1 MNQPNAIELET
12 ALLGTLLMDRD
23 AIIQVIDIL
32 PAEAFYRP
40 GHSTIYQGIKTL
52 FERSHPTDVLS
63 VMQFLKQSGDL
74 EQCGGVSYLS
84 ELTNQSTYG
93 IEHHARVITQK
104 FMQREL
110 ISIANQIS
118 RDAQDETIDVFEL
131 LDNANTSLLKAQ
143 NILGNDSIVSLE
155 IIKNR
160 LLKTALNVK
169 LGLVK
174 SSEILTC
181 VDFIKFYLNTVTIL
195 GAKPGTGKT
204 AFLLSSA
211 TAQAE
216 AGYRVMVLS
225 FEMTRE
231 RMTARLIQ
239 SKTQIFDKRIIS
251 GEITDDEYNRISETQ
266 LSENILIDDGI
277 GWNSKNCKSRLVALY
292 KKYRF
297 DVLYVDYFQK
307 IPLIGKDTVVNNQ
320 FYLME
325 NHICAFAKE
334 YPVAICLLSQL
345 TRGEDKGLEGLR
357 GGGIE
362 QGAQQ
367 VYIMSDEYLTENKN
381 LDWHDIPESR
391 RGKITVSCEKNRD
404 DSYKGGDIYFDKLK
418 QTMTNWSGSVEV
430 VNNTNIF

>member
-1 MNQPNAIELET
+1 MNQPNALELET

-32 PAEAFYRP
+32 PVEAFYRP
-40 GHSTIYQGIKTL
+40 GHGLIYQSIKSL

-63 VMQFLKQSGDL
+63 VFQNLKETGNL
-74 EQCGGVSYLS
+74 EQVGGISYLS
-84 ELTNQSTYG
+84 ELTNQATYG
-93 IEHHARVITQK
+93 IEHHARIITQK

-110 ISIANQIS
+110 VTICSQLM

-131 LDNANTSLLKAQ
+131 LDNANSALLKAQ

-160 LLKTALNVK
+160 LLKTALGVK
-169 LGLVK
+169 LGTIK
-174 SSEILTC
+174 SSEVVTC
-181 VDFIKFYLNTVTIL
+181 VDFIKFYLNTVTVI

-216 AGYRVMVLS
+216 AGYRVMILS
-225 FEMTRE
+225 LEMTRE

-239 SKTQIFDKRIIS
+239 SKTQIFAKRLVS
-251 GEITDDEYNRISETQ
+251 GDITDDEYNRISDTQ
-266 LSENILIDDGI
+266 LSENILIDDAT
-277 GWNSKNCKSRLVALY
+277 GWNSQNFKCRLVALY

-307 IPLIGKDTVVNNQ
+307 IPLIGKDSVVNLQ

-325 NHICAFAKE
+325 NQICGFAKE

-381 LDWHDIPESR
+381 LDWKDIPESR

-404 DSYKGGDIYFDKLK
+404 DSYIGGDIYFDKLR
-418 QTMTNWSGSVEV
+418 QVMTNWHGVIEV
-430 VNNTNIF
+430 ANTNIF